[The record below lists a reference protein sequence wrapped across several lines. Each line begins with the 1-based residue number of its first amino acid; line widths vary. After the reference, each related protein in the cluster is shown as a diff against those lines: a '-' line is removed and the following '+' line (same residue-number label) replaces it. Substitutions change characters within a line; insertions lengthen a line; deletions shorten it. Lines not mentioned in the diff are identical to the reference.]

1 MLKINEAVIVEG
13 KYDKIRLSS
22 VIDATI
28 IETDGFSIFGDKE
41 KLALIKRLAEIKGI
55 LIITDSDLAGFKI
68 RNYLCSAIPS
78 HFIKHA
84 YIPDIFG
91 KEKRKA
97 LPSKEGKLGVEGIPK
112 DILLKALENAGVLTS
127 QNGSKERQMI
137 TKAHLF
143 EDGLSGTPNSNTLRL
158 KLLEY
163 LNLPK
168 RLTSKKLVEVLN
180 IIMTYEEYKKVI
192 KDIT

>member
-13 KYDKIRLSS
+13 KYDKIRLSGI
-22 VIDATI
+22 IDATI

-41 KLALIKRLAEIKGI
+41 KLALIKRLAEIKGV

-68 RNYLCSAIPS
+68 RNYLCSAVPS
-78 HFIKHA
+78 QFIKHA

-91 KEKRKA
+91 KEKRKT
-97 LPSKEGKLGVEGIPK
+97 LPSKEGKLGVEGISK
-112 DILLKALENAGVLTS
+112 DIIIKALENAGVLAT
-127 QNGSKERQMI
+127 QNDITEKLLI

-143 EDGLSGTPNSNTLRL
+143 EDGLSGTPNSTILRL

-192 KDIT
+192 EEIT

>member
-13 KYDKIRLSS
+13 KYDKIRLTS

-68 RNYLCSAIPS
+68 RNYLCSAVPS
-78 HFIKHA
+78 HLIKHA

-91 KEKRKA
+91 KEKRKT
-97 LPSKEGKLGVEGIPK
+97 LPSKEGKLGVEGISGELIIK
-112 DILLKALENAGVLTS
+112 SLENAGVLATKNEKTEK
-127 QNGSKERQMI
+127 QLI

-143 EDGLSGTPNSNTLRL
+143 EDGLSGTPNSTILRL

-168 RLTSKKLVEVLN
+168 RLTSKKLIEVLN

-192 KDIT
+192 EEIT

>member
-68 RNYLCSAIPS
+68 RNYLCSAVPS
-78 HFIKHA
+78 HLIKHA

-97 LPSKEGKLGVEGIPK
+97 LPSKEGKLGVEGISGEL
-112 DILLKALENAGVLTS
+112 IIKALENAGVFAT
-127 QNGSKERQMI
+127 QNETKDKQLI

-143 EDGLSGTPNSNTLRL
+143 EDGLSGTPNSNLLRL
-158 KLLEY
+158 KLLET

-180 IIMTYEEYKKVI
+180 IIMTFEEYKKVI